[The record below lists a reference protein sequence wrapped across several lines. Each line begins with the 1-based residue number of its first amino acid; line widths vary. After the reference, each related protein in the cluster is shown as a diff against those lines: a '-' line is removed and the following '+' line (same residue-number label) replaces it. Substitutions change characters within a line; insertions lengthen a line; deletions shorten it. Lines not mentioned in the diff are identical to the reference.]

1 MPKYRLYKN
10 TNVKS
15 AGYNKYYASRKCE
28 KLIETDE
35 IIRRLAARYTTFAPG
50 EVYGMVMTLT
60 EIIKELAFQGHGVKL
75 NDLGIFWVSL
85 KSKGVTDPT
94 KFNAKTDIASRWRCR
109 PTGDVLA
116 KTINVTRSGG
126 VNIEWTEDDDYTSP
140 ARVNPEP

>member
-35 IIRRLAARYTTFAPG
+35 IIRRLAARYVTFAPG
-50 EVYGMVMTLT
+50 EVHGMVMTLT
-60 EIIKELAFQGHGVKL
+60 EIIKELAFMGHGVKL
-75 NDLGIFWVSL
+75 NDLGIFWVGC

-109 PTGDVLA
+109 PTGDTMGKVLP
-116 KTINVTRSGG
+116 VTRSGG
-126 VNIEWTEDDDYTSP
+126 VGIEWTEDEDYTSP
-140 ARVNPEP
+140 ARNTPEP